1 MRFGG
6 QSFLPEMLPKI
17 LRLRAMCAKRGL
29 GPAIEVGGGENA
41 TTAAGAAGATAIVA
55 GSAIFGAKDYRKAV
69 VEIRARPPGGR
80 HVMNAACH

>member
-17 LRLRAMCAKRGL
+17 LRLRARLLSRFAQGR
-29 GPAIEVGGGENA
+29 
-41 TTAAGAAGATAIVA
+41 
-55 GSAIFGAKDYRKAV
+55 
-69 VEIRARPPGGR
+69 PGGR